1 MKKLYLTLI
10 VSFVGFSASNI
21 EKDINISSDLV
32 EYNKSSNS
40 IFFKNNVEINSE
52 YIVVTANEAIFDN
65 EKDTISVYG
74 NPSFI
79 ESNNP
84 NSSFKGKAQKII
96 IYNNEKVH
104 LIGDASMSYE
114 NINISSKK
122 ILFNPQTGNFTQQE

>member
-1 MKKLYLTLI
+1 MKELFLTI
-10 VSFVGFSASNI
+10 IITFAVFAESYI

-32 EYNKSSNS
+32 EYKKSSNS
-40 IFFKNNVEINSE
+40 ILFKNNVEINSE
-52 YIVVTANEAIFDN
+52 YIVVIANEAIFDS

-84 NSSFKGKAQKII
+84 NSFFKGKAQKII
-96 IYNNEKVH
+96 IYNDEKVH

>member
-1 MKKLYLTLI
+1 MSY
-10 VSFVGFSASNI
+10 V

-32 EYNKSSNS
+32 EYKKSSNS
-40 IFFKNNVEINSE
+40 ILFKNNVEINSE
-52 YIVVTANEAIFDN
+52 YIFVTANEAIFDN

-84 NSSFKGKAQKII
+84 NSFFKGKAQKII
-96 IYNNEKVH
+96 IYNDEKVH

>member
-1 MKKLYLTLI
+1 MKELFLTI
-10 VSFVGFSASNI
+10 IITFAVFAESYI

-32 EYNKSSNS
+32 EYKKSSNS
-40 IFFKNNVEINSE
+40 ILFKNNVEINSE
-52 YIVVTANEAIFDN
+52 YIIVIANEAIFDN

-84 NSSFKGKAQKII
+84 NSFFKGKAQKII
-96 IYNNEKVH
+96 IYNDEKVH

>member
-122 ILFNPQTGNFTQQE
+122 ILFNPQTGKFTQQE

>member
-1 MKKLYLTLI
+1 MKKLFLTI
-10 VSFVGFSASNI
+10 IISFAGFALSYV

-32 EYNKSSNS
+32 EYKKSSNS
-40 IFFKNNVEINSE
+40 ILFKNNVEINSE
-52 YIVVTANEAIFDN
+52 YIVVIANEAIFDS

-84 NSSFKGKAQKII
+84 NSFFKGKAQKII
-96 IYNNEKVH
+96 IYNDEKVH